1 MLDTITGK
9 KIDSRTAPIGWDG
22 ATLKEMLQHSEAAFA
37 ETGSYLGL
45 KELEIRTGQ
54 PILYEKIFSHLRGGL
69 VNARSTALNISASPI
84 VKEIGELSFALYT
97 PEGES
102 IALSTGII
110 VHVHTMADAI
120 KYMIRNNYE
129 RNPGIAPGH
138 VFCNNNSIIGD
149 VHTADVHTLIPIF
162 WEDELIGWAGGVTH
176 EIDVGGIAPGSMCYG
191 HADRYGDGLLI
202 SAELVGTDDIFHEDY
217 LQRCR
222 DNVRAEM
229 YWVLDEKT
237 RLTGCQLVREQ
248 VYRTIREVGIDT
260 YKTFIREAVEEGRR
274 TLIGKIKQL
283 GFPGEYEAPTFI
295 DLPWKAD
302 ETVHPLA
309 RKDTLMHAPLRM
321 KISGDGRLALSFDG
335 ANRWDFHSF
344 NCAPSPMQGAM
355 WVQLTQ
361 TLWNSDKIND
371 GAYFATSI
379 ELPRGSWC
387 NPDYDKVS
395 TTLTWFFLIPGF
407 TGFIRS
413 LGRAYFA
420 RGYLEEISASYP
432 CTWNLLQ
439 GGGINHFGQP
449 SAFTNFELSCQ
460 GTGAAYVK
468 DGEATCAAMWNPEG
482 DMGEVETWEH
492 LEPLLYLGRG
502 LKANSSGPGK
512 YRGGCGAESLRMVF
526 KTQAQILFTA
536 GEGHTYASAGIFGG
550 YPGNSGYRHNVHGS
564 NMKQITALKA
574 PYPTLD
580 GDPENSNISTMVSGD
595 EVFDI
600 NQMTGPHPFGEYDL
614 YASVQRGGPGL
625 GDPLERDPD
634 AVAADVNSGQ
644 LLRRYAQPIY
654 GVVLTGGDGDTVV
667 ADIAAT
673 RQSREGMRK
682 ARLALAIDASDYI
695 EQQRARVLAGDFI
708 EPVRDMYASSMQL
721 SERWAAHFRSFWNL
735 PDDFAW

>member
-1 MLDTITGK
+1 MLDKATKT
-9 KIDSRTAPIGWDG
+9 DSRVKRIGWG
-22 ATLKEMLQHSEAAFA
+22 EQTLREMLLTSERLFA
-37 ETGSYLGL
+37 ETGHYYGQKTLP
-45 KELEIRTGQ
+45 IRTEK
-54 PILYEKIFSHLRGGL
+54 PILYEKVFSHLRGGL

-120 KYMIRNNYE
+120 KHMIRNNYE
-129 RNPGIAPGH
+129 ENPGIAEGF
-138 VFCNNNSIIGD
+138 VYCNNNSMIGD

-162 WEDELIGWAGGVTH
+162 WNGEIIGWAGGVTH
-176 EIDVGGIAPGSMCYG
+176 EIDVGGISPGSMCYG
-191 HADRYGDGLLI
+191 HADRYGDGLLV
-202 SAELVGTDDIFHEDY
+202 SAELVGSNDVFHEDY

-237 RLTGCQLVREQ
+237 RLTGCQLVRDQ
-248 VYRTIREVGIDT
+248 VYRTIEEVGIDT
-260 YKTFIREAVEEGRR
+260 YKGFIREAVEEGRR
-274 TLIGKIKQL
+274 TLIGRVKQL
-283 GFPGEYEAPTFI
+283 AFPGEYEAPTFI
-295 DLPWKAD
+295 DLPWAND

-309 RKDTLMHAPLRM
+309 KKDTMMHAPLRM
-321 KISGDGRLALSFDG
+321 KITGDGRLSLSFDG
-335 ANRWDFHSF
+335 ANQWDYHSF

-371 GAYFATSI
+371 GAYFATEI

-387 NPDYDKVS
+387 NPDYEKVS

-413 LGRAYFA
+413 LARAYYA
-420 RGYLEEISASYP
+420 RGFLEEITASYP

-460 GTGAAYVK
+460 GTGAQYVK
-468 DGEATCAAMWNPEG
+468 DGEAACAAMWNPEG

-502 LKANSSGPGK
+502 LKANSSGPGRH
-512 YRGGCGAESLRMVF
+512 RGGCGAESLRMVF
-526 KTQAQILFTA
+526 KTPGQIMFTA
-536 GEGHTYASAGIFGG
+536 GEGHVFSSAGVFGG
-550 YPGNSGYRHNVHGS
+550 YPGNSGYRHNVHES
-564 NMKQITALKA
+564 NMKEIAAAKA

-580 GDPENSNISTMVSGD
+580 GDPENSAISAMVKGR

-600 NQMTGPHPFGEYDL
+600 NQMTGPHAYGEYDL
-614 YASVQRGGPGL
+614 YASIQRGGPGL
-625 GDPLERDPD
+625 GDPLERDP
-634 AVAADVNSGQ
+634 ASVASDVNARELLGAFRSVD
-644 LLRRYAQPIY
+644 LRRGLDQI
-654 GVVLTGGDGDTVV
+654 V
-667 ADIAAT
+667 
-673 RQSREGMRK
+673 R
-682 ARLALAIDASDYI
+682 RLAHGGRKRDRCVAL
-695 EQQRARVLAGDFI
+695 QRCARIAWRRSVFAAELHCCRAGARGGQGLHFAG
-708 EPVRDMYASSMQL
+708 EEHVRELDEAV
-721 SERWAAHFRSFWNL
+721 EAVGRSFPIILGL
-735 PDDFAW
+735 PSDFAF

>member
-1 MLDTITGK
+1 MLDNATTNLG
-9 KIDSRTAPIGWDG
+9 RPIGWNG
-22 ATLKEMLQHSEAAFA
+22 ATLKAMLQESERLFV
-37 ETGSYLGL
+37 ETGHYQGL
-45 KELEIRTGQ
+45 KDLSVRTKQ
-54 PILYEKIFSHLRGGL
+54 PILYEKIFSRLRGGL

-102 IALSTGII
+102 VALSTGII

-120 KYMIRNNYE
+120 KHMIRNDYE
-129 RNPGIAPGH
+129 ANPGIAPGY
-138 VFCNNNSIIGD
+138 VFCNNNSMIGD

-162 WEDELIGWAGGVTH
+162 WEGELIGWAGGVTH
-176 EIDVGGIAPGSMCYG
+176 EIDVGGIHPGSMCYG
-191 HADRYGDGLLI
+191 HADRYGDGLLV
-202 SAELVGTDDIFHEDY
+202 SAELVGMNDTFNQDY

-237 RLTGCQLVREQ
+237 RLTGCQLVRDQ
-248 VYRTIREVGIDT
+248 VYRTIREVGIET
-260 YKTFIREAVEEGRR
+260 YKAFIHEAVEEGRR
-274 TLIGKIKQL
+274 TLIGKVKQL
-283 GFPGEYEAPTFI
+283 TFPGEYEAPTFI
-295 DLPWKAD
+295 DLPWKSD
-302 ETVHPLA
+302 QTIHPLA

-321 KISGDGRLALSFDG
+321 KVSGNGNLTLSFDG
-335 ANRWDFHSF
+335 ANQWDYHSF

-379 ELPRGSWC
+379 DLPKGSWC
-387 NPDYDKVS
+387 NPDYEKVS

-413 LGRAYFA
+413 LARAYFA

-432 CTWNLLQ
+432 GTWNLLQ
-439 GGGINHFGQP
+439 GGGFNHFGQP

-468 DGEATCAAMWNPEG
+468 DGEAACAAMWNPEG

-502 LKANSSGPGK
+502 LKANTSGPGK

-536 GEGHTYASAGIFGG
+536 GEGHTFSSAGVFGG
-550 YPGNSGYRHNVHGS
+550 YPGNSGYRHNVHHS
-564 NMKQITALKA
+564 NMKEITAARA

-580 GDPENSNISTMVSGD
+580 GDPESSAVSALVKGD

-600 NQMTGPHPFGEYDL
+600 NQMTGPHPFGEYDI
-614 YASVQRGGPGL
+614 YTSVQRGGPGL
-625 GDPLERDPD
+625 GDPLERK
-634 AVAADVNSGQ
+634 AASVAADVNAGQ
-644 LLRRYAQPIY
+644 LLARYAKPIY
-654 GVVLTGGDGDTVV
+654 GVILKTLADRTVA
-667 ADIAAT
+667 ADEEATAAA
-673 RQSREGMRK
+673 REVMRK
-682 ARLALAIDASDYI
+682 TRLARAADAKTYVAK
-695 EQQRARVLAGDFI
+695 ERERVLAKDFI
-708 EPVRDMYASSMQL
+708 APVRTMYASSMKL
-721 SERWAAHFRSFWNL
+721 SDRWTKHFRSFWDL
-735 PDDFAW
+735 PDDFVF

>member
-1 MLDTITGK
+1 MLNK
-9 KIDSRTAPIGWDG
+9 VQAVDSRIENIGWEG
-22 ATLKEMLQHSEAAFA
+22 KTLRQMLKESDDIFDR
-37 ETGSYLGL
+37 TGHYQGL
-45 KELEIRTGQ
+45 KDLKIRTGQ

-102 IALSTGII
+102 VALSTGII

-129 RNPGIAPGH
+129 QNPGIAPGH
-138 VFCNNNSIIGD
+138 VFCNNNSMIGD

-162 WEDELIGWAGGVTH
+162 WKNELIGWAGGVTH
-176 EIDVGGIAPGSMCYG
+176 EIDVGGIQPGSMCYG
-191 HADRYGDGLLI
+191 HADRYGDGLLV
-202 SAELVGTDDIFHEDY
+202 SAELVGTNDLFHEDY

-248 VYRTIREVGIDT
+248 VYRTIEEVGLDT
-260 YKTFIREAVEEGRR
+260 YKAFIREAVEEGRR
-274 TLIGKIKQL
+274 TLIGKVKQM

-295 DLPWKAD
+295 DLPWKND
-302 ETVHPLA
+302 ETVYPLA
-309 RKDTLMHAPLRM
+309 RKDTMMHAPLRM
-321 KISGDGRLALSFDG
+321 KITGDGHLGLSFDG
-335 ANRWDFHSF
+335 ANQWDYHSF

-371 GAYFATSI
+371 GAYYATSI
-379 ELPRGSWC
+379 ELPKGSWC

-395 TTLTWFFLIPGF
+395 TTLTWFFLIPSF
-407 TGFIRS
+407 TGFVRS
-413 LGRAYFA
+413 LARSYFA

-449 SAFTNFELSCQ
+449 SAFTNFEISCQ

-502 LKANSSGPGK
+502 RKANTSGAGK
-512 YRGGCGAESLRMVF
+512 YRGGCGAESLRMLF
-526 KTQAQILFTA
+526 KTESQILFSA
-536 GEGHTYASAGIFGG
+536 GEGHVFSSAGVFGG
-550 YPGNSGYRHNVHGS
+550 YPGNSGYRHNVHNS
-564 NMKQITALKA
+564 NMKELAANKA

-580 GDPENSNISTMVSGD
+580 GDPENSAISAMVKGD
-595 EVFDI
+595 EVFDL

-625 GDPLERDPD
+625 GDPLERDP
-634 AVAADVNSGQ
+634 ASVAADVNGGE
-644 LLRRYAQPIY
+644 LLERFAKPIY
-654 GVVLTGGDGDTVV
+654 GVVLTKGADGRLQ
-667 ADIAAT
+667 ADVTAT
-673 RQSREGMRK
+673 QAERTAMRK
-682 ARLALAIDASDYI
+682 RRLERAVDTKDFIAR
-695 EQQRARVLAGDFI
+695 ERERVLEGHIHA
-708 EPVRDMYASSMQL
+708 PVRAMYKSSMKL
-721 SERWAAHFRSFWNL
+721 SPRWAAHFRNFWSL
-735 PDDFAW
+735 ADDFSF

>member
-1 MLDTITGK
+1 MLDRTRI
-9 KIDSRTAPIGWDG
+9 IDSRVKPIGWNG
-22 ATLKEMLQHSEAAFA
+22 ATLKHMLAESERLFA
-37 ETGSYLGL
+37 ETGHYQGQKNLP
-45 KELEIRTGQ
+45 IRANK

-120 KYMIRNNYE
+120 KHMIRNDYE
-129 RNPGIAPGH
+129 VNPGIAEGN
-138 VFCNNNSIIGD
+138 VYCNNNSMIGD

-162 WEDELIGWAGGVTH
+162 WDGEIIGWAGGVTH
-176 EIDVGGIAPGSMCYG
+176 EIDVGGISPGSMCYG
-191 HADRYGDGLLI
+191 HADRYGDGLLV
-202 SAELVGTDDIFHEDY
+202 SAELVGTSDAFHEDY

-237 RLTGCQLVREQ
+237 RLTGCQLARDQ
-248 VYRTIREVGIDT
+248 VYRTIQEVGIEV
-260 YKTFIREAVEEGRR
+260 YKSFIRETVEEGRR
-274 TLIGKIKQL
+274 TLIGRVKQL
-283 GFPGEYEAPTFI
+283 AFPGEYEAPTFI
-295 DLPWKAD
+295 DLPWASD

-309 RKDTLMHAPLRM
+309 RKDTMMHAPLRM
-321 KISGDGRLALSFDG
+321 SVSGDGRLALSFDG
-335 ANRWDFHSF
+335 ANQWDYHSF

-371 GAYFATSI
+371 GAYFATTI
-379 ELPRGSWC
+379 DLPKGSWC
-387 NPDYDKVS
+387 NPDYEKVS

-413 LGRAYFA
+413 LARAYFA
-420 RGYLEEISASYP
+420 RGYLEEITASYP

-439 GGGINHFGQP
+439 GGGVNHFGQP

-460 GTGAAYVK
+460 GTGAQYVK
-468 DGEATCAAMWNPEG
+468 DGEAACAAMWNPEG
-482 DMGEVETWEH
+482 DMGEMETWEH

-502 LKANSSGPGK
+502 LKANSSGPGR

-526 KTQAQILFTA
+526 KTPGQVMFTA
-536 GEGHTYASAGIFGG
+536 GEGHVFSSAGVFGG
-550 YPGNSGYRHNVHGS
+550 YPGNSGYRHNVHQS
-564 NMKQITALKA
+564 NMKEIVAAKA

-580 GDPENSNISTMVSGD
+580 GDPENSAISALVKGR

-600 NQMTGPHPFGEYDL
+600 NQMTGPHAYGEYDL

-625 GDPLERDPD
+625 GDPLERDP
-634 AVAADVNSGQ
+634 ASVARDVNACE
-644 LLRRYAQPIY
+644 LLERFAKSIY
-654 GVVLTGGDGDTVV
+654 GVVLVKAADGTVS
-667 ADIAAT
+667 ADEAAT
-673 RQSREGMRK
+673 EAERK
-682 ARLALAIDASDYI
+682 AKRKERLDRSVFAKEYVAK
-695 EQQRARVLAGDFI
+695 ERERVEAKDFI
-708 EPVRDMYASSMQL
+708 TPVRTMYASSMKL
-721 SERWAAHFRSFWNL
+721 SPRWARQFRAFWSL
-735 PDDFAW
+735 AEDFAF

>member
-1 MLDTITGK
+1 MLDK
-9 KIDSRTAPIGWDG
+9 TAKSLVRPIGWNG
-22 ATLKEMLQHSEAAFA
+22 ATLKEMLQTSEARFA
-37 ETGSYLGL
+37 ETGHYQGL
-45 KELEIRTGQ
+45 TDLPIRTKQ

-102 IALSTGII
+102 VALSTGII

-120 KYMIRNNYE
+120 KFMIRNDYE
-129 RNPGIAPGH
+129 HNPGIAPGY
-138 VFCNNNSIIGD
+138 VFCNNNSMIGD

-176 EIDVGGIAPGSMCYG
+176 EIDVGGIQPGSMCYG

-202 SAELVGTDDIFHEDY
+202 SAELVGTNDAFHQDY

-237 RLTGCQLVREQ
+237 RLTGCQLVRDQ
-248 VYRTIREVGIDT
+248 VYRTIREVGLDT
-260 YKTFIREAVEEGRR
+260 YRAFIHEAVEEGRR
-274 TLIGKIKQL
+274 TLIGRVKQL
-283 GFPGEYEAPTFI
+283 TFPGEYEAPTFI
-295 DLPWKAD
+295 DLPWAED
-302 ETVHPLA
+302 PTVHPLA

-321 KISGDGRLALSFDG
+321 TVGGDGRLALSFDG
-335 ANRWDFHSF
+335 ANQWDYHSF

-371 GAYFATSI
+371 GAYFASSI
-379 ELPRGSWC
+379 DLPRGSWC
-387 NPDYDKVS
+387 NPDYEKVS

-413 LGRAYFA
+413 LARAYFA
-420 RGYLEEISASYP
+420 RGFLEEISASYP

-439 GGGINHFGQP
+439 GGGVNHFGQP
-449 SAFTNFELSCQ
+449 SAFTNFELSAQ
-460 GTGAAYVK
+460 GTGASYVK
-468 DGEATCAAMWNPEG
+468 DGEASCAAMWNPEG

-492 LEPLLYLGRG
+492 LEPLIYLGRG
-502 LKANSSGPGK
+502 LKANTSGPGK

-526 KTQAQILFTA
+526 KTEAQVLFTA
-536 GEGHTYASAGIFGG
+536 GEGHTFSSGGVFGG
-550 YPGNSGYRHNVHGS
+550 YPGNSGYRHNVHQS
-564 NMKQITALKA
+564 NMKEIAAAKA

-580 GDPENSNISTMVSGD
+580 GDPENSAISALVKGD

-600 NQMTGPHPFGEYDL
+600 QQMTGPHPFGEYDV

-625 GDPLERDPD
+625 GDPLARNAA
-634 AVAADVNSGQ
+634 AVADDVISGQ
-644 LLRRYAQPIY
+644 LLPRYAKSIY
-654 GVVLTGGDGDTVV
+654 GVVLKTLEDGTFA
-667 ADIAAT
+667 ADDEATAAE
-673 RQSREGMRK
+673 RQAARK
-682 ARLALAIDASDYI
+682 ARLARAFDARDYV
-695 EQQRARVLAGDFI
+695 ARERERVVAKDFI
-708 EPVRDMYASSMQL
+708 RPVRAMYASSMKL
-721 SERWAAHFRSFWNL
+721 SDRWAAHFRRFWGL
-735 PDDFAW
+735 ADDFAF